1 MEDEIDSIPQEPD
14 ACETKTPHDHQL
26 MFKAL
31 ENPLRRKIVGSI
43 GVFGK
48 TKKEIMKELGISEA
62 QLKFQLDYLVK
73 MCYAEMD
80 GEMCRLNSKGIEE
93 LLSNIKNRR

>member
-1 MEDEIDSIPQEPD
+1 MEDEIDSIPEEPD

-31 ENPLRRKIVGSI
+31 ENPLRRRIVGSI
-43 GVFGK
+43 GAFGK
-48 TKKEIMKELGISEA
+48 TKKEMMKELGISEA

-73 MCYAEMD
+73 MCYAEV
-80 GEMCRLNSKGIEE
+80 EEERCRLNAKGIEE
-93 LLSNIKNRR
+93 LLANIKK

>member
-26 MFKAL
+26 MFKTL
-31 ENPLRRKIVGSI
+31 ENPLRRRIVKSI
-43 GVFGK
+43 GTFGK

-80 GEMCRLNSKGIEE
+80 GERCRLNSKGLEE
-93 LLSNIKNRR
+93 LLANIK